1 MRMIDV
7 SNLSVRFGKIRAVQD
22 ASFTLSCG
30 QLMTIVGL
38 NGSGK
43 TSLANAVNGLIPI
56 AGGKIEI
63 DRVDVT
69 KSPFHQRGP
78 IALVPEGRVLAP
90 SLSIHETLRLGGG
103 RISHSEFLQRSN
115 SVLSLFPEL
124 GERLDQKAGSLS
136 GGEASLLSFARALMR
151 APKYLIL
158 DEPTLGLSPAA
169 TKRVFE
175 TIADLRNLGLGILLI
190 EQNLQLAISGS
201 DLFYLMR
208 DGRLSGCHDAFAASS
223 PRQIEN
229 LLFKTEG

>member
-1 MRMIDV
+1 MIDV

-103 RISHSEFLQRSN
+103 RISRSEFLQRSN
-115 SVLSLFPEL
+115 SVLTLFPEL

-208 DGRLSGCHDAFAASS
+208 DGRLSGCHNAFAASS
-223 PRQIEN
+223 PRRIEN
-229 LLFKTEG
+229 LLFKMER

>member
-1 MRMIDV
+1 MIDV

-30 QLMTIVGL
+30 QLMTIVGS

-103 RISHSEFLQRSN
+103 RISRSEFLQRSN

>member
-229 LLFKTEG
+229 LLFKTQG

>member
-1 MRMIDV
+1 MIDV

-103 RISHSEFLQRSN
+103 RISRSEFLQRSN

-151 APKYLIL
+151 APKYIIL

-175 TIADLRNLGLGILLI
+175 TISDLRNLGLGILLI

>member
-1 MRMIDV
+1 MIDV

-78 IALVPEGRVLAP
+78 IALVPEGRVLAA

-103 RISHSEFLQRSN
+103 RISRSEFLQRSN

>member
-1 MRMIDV
+1 MIDV

-56 AGGKIEI
+56 TGGKIEI

-103 RISHSEFLQRSN
+103 RISRSEFLQRSK

-223 PRQIEN
+223 PRQIED

>member
-1 MRMIDV
+1 MIDV

-103 RISHSEFLQRSN
+103 RISRSEFLQRSN

>member
-1 MRMIDV
+1 
-7 SNLSVRFGKIRAVQD
+7 
-22 ASFTLSCG
+22 
-30 QLMTIVGL
+30 
-38 NGSGK
+38 
-43 TSLANAVNGLIPI
+43 
-56 AGGKIEI
+56 
-63 DRVDVT
+63 
-69 KSPFHQRGP
+69 
-78 IALVPEGRVLAP
+78 
-90 SLSIHETLRLGGG
+90 
-103 RISHSEFLQRSN
+103 
-115 SVLSLFPEL
+115 
-124 GERLDQKAGSLS
+124 
-136 GGEASLLSFARALMR
+136 MR

>member
-1 MRMIDV
+1 MIDV

-103 RISHSEFLQRSN
+103 RISRSEFLQRSN

-208 DGRLSGCHDAFAASS
+208 DGRLSGCHDAFVASS
-223 PRQIEN
+223 PRYIEN

>member
-1 MRMIDV
+1 MIDV

-103 RISHSEFLQRSN
+103 RISRSEFLQRSN

-208 DGRLSGCHDAFAASS
+208 DGRLSGCHNAFAASS
-223 PRQIEN
+223 PRQIED

>member
-1 MRMIDV
+1 MIDI

-103 RISHSEFLQRSN
+103 RISRSEFLQRSN

>member
-1 MRMIDV
+1 MIDV

-103 RISHSEFLQRSN
+103 RISRSEFVQRSN

-208 DGRLSGCHDAFAASS
+208 DGRLSGCHNAFAASS

>member
-1 MRMIDV
+1 MIDV

-103 RISHSEFLQRSN
+103 RISRSEFLQRSN

-208 DGRLSGCHDAFAASS
+208 NGRLSGCHDAFAASS

>member
-1 MRMIDV
+1 MIDV

-103 RISHSEFLQRSN
+103 RISRSEFLQRSN
-115 SVLSLFPEL
+115 SVLTLFPEL

>member
-1 MRMIDV
+1 MIDV

-69 KSPFHQRGP
+69 KSSFHQRGP
-78 IALVPEGRVLAP
+78 IALVPEGRVIAP

-103 RISHSEFLQRSN
+103 RISRSEFLQRSN

>member
-1 MRMIDV
+1 MIDV

-43 TSLANAVNGLIPI
+43 TSLADAVNGLIPI

-78 IALVPEGRVLAP
+78 IALVPEGRVLAA

-103 RISHSEFLQRSN
+103 RISRSEFLQRSN

>member
-1 MRMIDV
+1 MIDV

-63 DRVDVT
+63 DRVDVA

-103 RISHSEFLQRSN
+103 RISRSEFLQRSN

>member
-1 MRMIDV
+1 MIDV

-103 RISHSEFLQRSN
+103 RICRSAFLQRSN

>member
-1 MRMIDV
+1 MIDV

-69 KSPFHQRGP
+69 KSPFHKRGP

-103 RISHSEFLQRSN
+103 RISRSEFLQRSN

-208 DGRLSGCHDAFAASS
+208 DGRLSGCHDAFVASS

>member
-1 MRMIDV
+1 MIDV

-78 IALVPEGRVLAP
+78 LALVPEGRVLAP

-103 RISHSEFLQRSN
+103 RISRSEFLQRSN
-115 SVLSLFPEL
+115 SVLALFPEL

>member
-1 MRMIDV
+1 MIDV
-7 SNLSVRFGKIRAVQD
+7 SNLSVRFGNIRAVQD

-103 RISHSEFLQRSN
+103 RISRSEFLQRSN

-208 DGRLSGCHDAFAASS
+208 DGRLSGCQDAFVASS

-229 LLFKTEG
+229 LLFKTER

>member
-1 MRMIDV
+1 MIDV

-103 RISHSEFLQRSN
+103 RISRSEFLQRSN

-158 DEPTLGLSPAA
+158 DEPSLGLSPAA

>member
-1 MRMIDV
+1 MIDV

>member
-1 MRMIDV
+1 MIDV

-103 RISHSEFLQRSN
+103 RISRSEFLQRSS

>member
-1 MRMIDV
+1 MIDV

-103 RISHSEFLQRSN
+103 RISRSEFLQRSN
-115 SVLSLFPEL
+115 SVLTLFPEL

-208 DGRLSGCHDAFAASS
+208 DGRLSGCHNAFAASS

>member
-1 MRMIDV
+1 MIDV

-103 RISHSEFLQRSN
+103 RISRSEFVQRSN

-208 DGRLSGCHDAFAASS
+208 DGRLSGCHNAFAASS
-223 PRQIEN
+223 PRQIED

>member
-1 MRMIDV
+1 MIDV

-103 RISHSEFLQRSN
+103 RISRSEFVQRSN

-229 LLFKTEG
+229 LLFKTER